1 MAYEKELEAL
11 QRWVKSV
18 AGLNSVRLS
27 DAQPKVARPV
37 ILWETPSRSKDRN
50 LSRYQY
56 VNKVTQYGRLY
67 VNSLDQLLVFQ
78 ENLLGDLEERVG
90 VLPIYADGTVI
101 ANLKAVELVFTD
113 NQGQSISSLDVPF
126 GIKYE
131 VTYGR
136 TRPIVPPPATTV
148 TTRVDT
154 NYTPIVKEYDD
165 SLSMAAAETENDKL
179 YNFTGTVKASQSTT
193 L

>member
-11 QRWVKSV
+11 QRWVKAA

-67 VNSLDQLLVFQ
+67 VNSLDQLLTMQ
-78 ENLLGDLEERVG
+78 EDLLGDLEEKVG
-90 VLPIYADGTVI
+90 VLPVYATDGTV
-101 ANLKAVELVFTD
+101 AASLKAVEIAFPS
-113 NQGQSISSLDVPF
+113 NQVASLDVPF
-126 GIKYE
+126 NISYE

-136 TRPIVPPPATTV
+136 TRPIEPPPATTV
-148 TTRVDT
+148 VTKIDPQYR
-154 NYTPIVKEYDD
+154 PIVQEYAED
-165 SLSMAAAETENDKL
+165 LSVAAEESESEKL
-179 YNFTGTVKASQSTT
+179 YNLTGTVKTSQSTI